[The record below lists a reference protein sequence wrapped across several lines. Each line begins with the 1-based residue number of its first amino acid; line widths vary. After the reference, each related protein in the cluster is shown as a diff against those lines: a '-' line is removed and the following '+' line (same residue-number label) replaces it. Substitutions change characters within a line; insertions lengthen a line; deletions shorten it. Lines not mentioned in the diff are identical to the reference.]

1 MDKKAVAAALE
12 EIALLSQLAGE
23 NPFKVRAYES
33 GARAVLTFPGDLGQA
48 VRRGELSNIKGIG
61 KSIAAVIAE
70 LTEKDEC
77 RTLQKLRE
85 KISPGL
91 LELLQVPGLGPKK
104 AKILHDKLQIGS
116 LGELEYA
123 IQENRLVSLPGFG
136 AKTQDKL
143 KAGLERVKRYAGLF
157 RLGDLLPLAQELLEQ
172 LRRQEGIL
180 RAEMA
185 GGVRRGL
192 EVDDTIVLV
201 AAIPE
206 PEGSL
211 SAYERLFTGFHVTP
225 GLPAH
230 LETTFTKG
238 MRFVLKLTNLETFG
252 AAWLFGTGSPDHL
265 DQLTEQA
272 AQGGLQLTP
281 QGLFNQ
287 NRLLPSGQ
295 EEDIYRGLGLPFI
308 PPELREGL
316 GEIEAAT
323 QGKLP
328 RLIQADDIQGCF
340 HVHSYYSDGVNS
352 LAELVGA
359 ARERGWKYLGLAD
372 HSQSAYYAGGLKPPD
387 LARQKAEL
395 EDLRRDNPDFTVF
408 WGIES
413 DILADGSLD
422 YPDEVLRDF
431 DFVIASVHSQFLLPR
446 ESMTRRLI
454 QAMGNP
460 YCTMLGHVSGRL
472 LLARE
477 PYEVDLERILEF
489 AGQHQVM
496 VELNASPYRLDLD
509 WRWLR
514 RAKDLGVLISINP
527 DAHSLGD
534 LDDMAYGVIT
544 ARKGWL
550 EPSEVLNTRPSEEVA
565 ALLRRRRQVRPTD

>member
-1 MDKKAVAAALE
+1 MNKKAVAAALG
-12 EIALLSQLAGE
+12 EIALLSELTGE

-33 GARAVLTFPGDLGQA
+33 GARAVLTFPGDLDEA
-48 VRRGELSNIKGIG
+48 VRRGELSQIKGIG

-70 LTEKDEC
+70 LTEKDES

-91 LELLQVPGLGPKK
+91 LELLQIPGLGPKK
-104 AKILHDKLQIGS
+104 AKILHDKPQIGS

-136 AKTQDKL
+136 AKSQEKL
-143 KAGLERVKRYAGLF
+143 KAGLERVKRYTGLF

-172 LRRQEGIL
+172 VRRQEGIL
-180 RAEMA
+180 RAELA

-192 EVDDTIVLV
+192 EVDDAIVLV

-211 SAYERLFTGFHVTP
+211 SAYARLFTGFQVTP
-225 GLPAH
+225 GSPAH
-230 LETTFTKG
+230 LETTFPKG
-238 MRFVLKLTNLETFG
+238 MRFILKLADPKTFG
-252 AAWLFGTGSPDHL
+252 AAWLFSTGSSDHL
-265 DQLTEQA
+265 DELTERA
-272 AQGGLQLTP
+272 AKGGFQLTP
-281 QGLFNQ
+281 QGLFDQ
-287 NRLLPSGQ
+287 GELLPSER

-316 GEIEAAT
+316 GELEAAA

-328 RLIQADDIQGCF
+328 RLIQAEDVQGCF

-352 LAELVGA
+352 LTELVGA
-359 ARERGWKYLGLAD
+359 ARERNWTYLGLAD

-395 EDLRRDNPDFTVF
+395 EDLRQAHPDFKVF

-413 DILADGSLD
+413 DILGDGSLD
-422 YPDEVLRDF
+422 YPDEVLKDF
-431 DFVIASVHSQFLLPR
+431 DFVIASVHSQFRLPR

-454 QAMGNP
+454 QAMANP
-460 YCTMLGHVSGRL
+460 YCTMLGHATGRL

-477 PYEVDLERILEF
+477 PYEVDLEQILDF

-514 RAKDLGVLISINP
+514 RAKELGVLISINP
-527 DAHSLGD
+527 DAHSLRE
-534 LDDMAYGVIT
+534 LDDVAYGVTI

-550 EPSEVLNTRPSEEVA
+550 EAPEVLNTYPPEEVA
-565 ALLRRRRQVRPTD
+565 QLLQRRR

>member
-12 EIALLSQLAGE
+12 EIALLSELAGE

-33 GARAVLTFPGDLGQA
+33 GARAVLTFPGDLGEA

-61 KSIAAVIAE
+61 KSIAAAIAE
-70 LTEKDEC
+70 LTEKDES
-77 RTLQKLRE
+77 RTLEKLRQ
-85 KISPGL
+85 KVSPGL

-104 AKILHDKLQIGS
+104 AKILYDQLQIGS

-136 AKTQDKL
+136 AKTQEKL
-143 KAGLERVKRYAGLF
+143 KAGLDRVKRYSGLF
-157 RLGDLLPLAQELLEQ
+157 RLGDLLPLAQEILGQIRGRKEV
-172 LRRQEGIL
+172 L
-180 RAEMA
+180 RAELA

-192 EVDDTIVLV
+192 EVDDGVVLV
-201 AAIPE
+201 AAVPE
-206 PEGSL
+206 PRGSL
-211 SAYERLFTGFHVTP
+211 HSFERLFSGLQLVP
-225 GLPAH
+225 GPPAH
-230 LETTFTKG
+230 LETTFPRG
-238 MRFVLKLTNLETFG
+238 MRFVLKLADPETFG
-252 AAWLFGTGSPDHL
+252 AAWLFSTGSLDHINA
-265 DQLTEQA
+265 LTARA

-281 QGLFNQ
+281 QGLFSQ
-287 NRLLPSGQ
+287 DQLWPSGQ

-308 PPELREGL
+308 PPELREGQ
-316 GEIEAAT
+316 GELEAAA

-328 RLIQADDIQGCF
+328 RLLQAEDVQGCF
-340 HVHSYYSDGVNS
+340 HVHSHYSDGVNS
-352 LAELVGA
+352 LAELVQA
-359 ARERGWKYLGLAD
+359 VRERGWKYLGLSD
-372 HSQSAYYAGGLKPPD
+372 HSQSAYYAGGLKLLD

-395 EDLRRDNPDFTVF
+395 EDLRRANPDVTLF

-413 DILADGSLD
+413 DILGDGSLD
-422 YPDEVLRDF
+422 YPDEVLQDF
-431 DFVIASVHSQFLLPR
+431 DFVIASVHSQFRLPW
-446 ESMTRRLI
+446 EAMTRRLI
-454 QAMGNP
+454 QAMASP
-460 YCTMLGHVSGRL
+460 YCTMLGHISGRL

-477 PYEVDLERILEF
+477 PYEVDLEQILEF

-527 DAHSLGD
+527 DAHSLPG

-550 EPSEVLNTRPSEEVA
+550 EPPEVLNTYPAEEVA
-565 ALLRRRRQVRPTD
+565 KLLQRRK